1 MDKLNSHLELW
12 KCNCST
18 IWSAVIFYDDYM
30 KKQYYIFT
38 TTVNHHDA
46 FRAQLCCERQ
56 MAILELEDQLP
67 GCHGWWPGK
76 VLFILPFTYFEV
88 NAYRCFG
95 LALSFSKLAGIL
107 IEPYDILIV
116 SYAILI
122 SSAAMQSEGRGV
134 TIPRPMQNS
143 LYLLCYFKGKEEKC
157 HYHNNAEFMCHNHNR
172 TLLTCWLLS
181 LGNLNVAT
189 QFCCKCLVTE
199 AIP

>member
-30 KKQYYIFT
+30 KEQYDIFA

-46 FRAQLCCERQ
+46 FRAELCWSASCPK
-56 MAILELEDQLP
+56 AILELDQLP

-88 NAYRCFG
+88 NAYRYFG
-95 LALSFSKLAGIL
+95 LALTFVKSGTLN
-107 IEPYDILIV
+107 EVYDILIF
-116 SYAILI
+116 SYAVLI
-122 SSAAMQSEGRGV
+122 SSAVMHSEGKGV
-134 TIPRPMQNS
+134 AVPRPMWYS
-143 LYLLCYFKGKEEKC
+143 LYLLCCFTGKKEKF
-157 HYHNNAEFMCHNHNR
+157 HYHNNAEFMCHNYNR